1 MVPSG
6 KTFKVELVRCT
17 DGLDVSRERKRKVRV
32 DSLDFSLS
40 YDRLPS

>member
-1 MVPSG
+1 MVTSG

-17 DGLDVSRERKRKVRV
+17 DGLDVRRGRKRKVRV

-40 YDRLPS
+40 YDHFPS